1 VNPLGLKLCYPSK
14 KDLLA
19 LAVLLPIV
27 ALAFTSLHFLL
38 DVSPIVLRKAFFI
51 FSAAMMLGPFGISLG
66 QNGWRVLPIYFA
78 IGAFAAIV
86 L

>member
-1 VNPLGLKLCYPSK
+1 MNPLGLKLCSPSRM
-14 KDLLA
+14 DLVA
-19 LAVLLPIV
+19 LAVLLPVI

-38 DVSPIVLRKAFFI
+38 DISPIVLRKAFFI

-66 QNGWRVLPIYFA
+66 HNGWRVLPIYLA
-78 IGAFAAIV
+78 IGIFAVVV